1 MADEAEVEKSFW
13 LSRPDGWVINSKMQ
27 KIILLVFKRTS
38 DLRESYFQDMW
49 KMAEKQY
56 TPILK
61 SSELWR

>member
-1 MADEAEVEKSFW
+1 MANEAEVEKSFW
-13 LSRPDGWVINSKMQ
+13 LSRPDGWVINRKMK
-27 KIILLVFKRTS
+27 KIIILVFKRTS